1 MSWEV
6 TGTLVTGEGAEGEI
20 STNIDGGTPA
30 GGEVSPSGDLG
41 DLFLVV
47 SEQLKDEFGINWP
60 PSKMLPYINLFVQ
73 ETVNLKPEAY
83 PVEETIT
90 LVAGARQTLPATGIA
105 LLDTLYNVSG
115 SGTTEAVG
123 AAVTMILKK
132 NLDLIYPGWT
142 VSEANATVSFIA
154 KDEQNPKVFYTF
166 PPQPSTSP
174 GKVELLLSKM
184 PAEITVGSTDIP
196 FDDSYKPAAID
207 YLIYRCLIEE
217 TTVPNAQAKAASFYN
232 KYLQDLGVKTS
243 IERKTGARQ

>member
-1 MSWEV
+1 MSWTV
-6 TGTLVTGEGAEGEI
+6 TGSLVTGEGAEGEI

-60 PSKMLPYINLFVQ
+60 PSKMIPYINLFVQ

-184 PAEITVGSTDIP
+184 PAEITAGSTDIP

-217 TTVPNAQAKAASFYN
+217 TTVPNAQAKATTFYN

>member
-41 DLFLVV
+41 DLFLLV

-83 PVEETIT
+83 PVESTIT
-90 LVAGARQTLPATGIA
+90 LVAGARQTLPAAGIA
-105 LLDTLYNVSG
+105 LLDSLYNISL
-115 SGTTEAVG
+115 SGTTEVVG
-123 AAVTMILKK
+123 VAVTIIPKK

-142 VSEANATVSFIA
+142 TATGNATVSHIV

-166 PPQPSTSP
+166 PPQPST
-174 GKVELLLSKM
+174 GTGRVKLLLSEM
-184 PAEITVGSTDIP
+184 PAEITSGSTDIP
-196 FDDSYKPAAID
+196 FDDSFKPAAVD
-207 YLIYRCLIEE
+207 YLIYRCLAEE
-217 TTVPNAQAKAASFYN
+217 TTIPNAQAKATSYYN
-232 KYLQDLGVKTS
+232 KYLQDLGVMAATEKK
-243 IERKTGARQ
+243 IGAKQ